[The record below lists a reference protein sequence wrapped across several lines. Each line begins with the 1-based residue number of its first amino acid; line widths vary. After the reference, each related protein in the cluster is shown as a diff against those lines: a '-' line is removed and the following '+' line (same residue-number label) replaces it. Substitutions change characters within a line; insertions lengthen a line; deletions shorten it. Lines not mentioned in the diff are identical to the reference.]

1 MNTPNHTWLT
11 SGRNVRKFIQEYSA
25 HFLDCSANSYCR
37 CQCAPMKLRKLEELL
52 GSVEGFEAPKILLE
66 QYETGEA

>member
-1 MNTPNHTWLT
+1 
-11 SGRNVRKFIQEYSA
+11 
-25 HFLDCSANSYCR
+25 
-37 CQCAPMKLRKLEELL
+37 MKLRKLEELL